1 MRNGTSM
8 ILNASQK
15 ISKQNCCGLWI
26 CCRSQNTRNVDKVEK
41 IYLIYNGVIPK
52 DVHVH
57 EKKPRKSSEISISQE
72 ENQMTMEIEKCARLG
87 AMGSVTKRLVPWVI
101 KIDLKLLTQLP
112 QKPILVGTARI
123 LRKWWICK
131 KRKIAPWYSWSLIT
145 TR

>member
-1 MRNGTSM
+1 MGCEYVVEAKTPET
-8 ILNASQK
+8 
-15 ISKQNCCGLWI
+15 GV
-26 CCRSQNTRNVDKVEK
+26 VDKVEK

-123 LRKWWICK
+123 LRK
-131 KRKIAPWYSWSLIT
+131 R
-145 TR
+145 